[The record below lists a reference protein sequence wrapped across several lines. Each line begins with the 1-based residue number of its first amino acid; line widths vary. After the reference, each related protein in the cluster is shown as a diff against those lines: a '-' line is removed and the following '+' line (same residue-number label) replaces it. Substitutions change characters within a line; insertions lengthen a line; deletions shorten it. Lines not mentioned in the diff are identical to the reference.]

1 MILTRMCM
9 IRMVRQTLIRGAFG
23 NEEHVMRRN
32 ISRIAAVSMAAA
44 LAATAID
51 LRPASAAP
59 RAPDIRAAKDVG
71 NLDISSQRRRYNR
84 GHRGH
89 RGNAAGAAA
98 VLGVFG
104 AIAGA
109 AAANSY
115 RRDYYEPYGYYGRPA
130 YGGYYGAPAY
140 GGFYGGPG
148 YYRRW

>member
-9 IRMVRQTLIRGAFG
+9 IRMVGQTLIRGAFG

-59 RAPDIRAAKDVG
+59 KAPDIRAAKDVG
-71 NLDISSQRRRYNR
+71 NLDISSQRRRYN
-84 GHRGH
+84 RGH